1 MYNCRLQRHI
11 NYSNTNRKKV
21 ESLKAQVPLRP
32 SSPSPLSPPPV
43 QEHDESN
50 VAASSSSSNQQVQP
64 DAHSNEDDVLYMDSS
79 EVNDSDN
86 DSIAHSSEDDVLFMD
101 SSSCSDSSDEP
112 EPESVPN
119 ETLPDSQV
127 PRKTPFFPFANKE
140 EALWTSFFIAWESH
154 ITRDLKEALFFL
166 LRKIGM
172 ETESLT
178 RIEKLTNNFLSLKPE
193 LVNFEDDQEDFEHK
207 NFALM
212 NAEEVQDVLKPEELK
227 IKADG

>member
-1 MYNCRLQRHI
+1 MTRI
-11 NYSNTNRKKV
+11 TI
-21 ESLKAQVPLRP
+21 
-32 SSPSPLSPPPV
+32 
-43 QEHDESN
+43 
-50 VAASSSSSNQQVQP
+50 AS
-64 DAHSNEDDVLYMDSS
+64 
-79 EVNDSDN
+79 
-86 DSIAHSSEDDVLFMD
+86 HSSEDDVLFKD

-172 ETESLT
+172 ETESLQ
-178 RIEKLTNNFLSLKPE
+178 N
-193 LVNFEDDQEDFEHK
+193 
-207 NFALM
+207 
-212 NAEEVQDVLKPEELK
+212 
-227 IKADG
+227 